1 MYTQR
6 ANSSPRNATFSLSRV
21 LVVLTLSVSVSS
33 TLQAQSETIG
43 ISPVQTETTPLEE
56 LAYQRPSVFDSKSYI
71 EAGYTT
77 DHLTNGYKTWDSQY
91 VNVFV
96 PLKHRGLFNIQ
107 VDNVKRY
114 GITDQAI
121 SGVYAYPLT
130 SGVLN
135 VELSYAANAVYLA
148 KSSAGAVWN
157 GKLPNAFGYTI
168 GTSQRQY
175 LESQTAIYKLG
186 LEKYLGNFRFAYTAI
201 LSTIN
206 GVQPAYAQLLQ
217 AQWVG
222 ENLNKLGLSY
232 SRGMEPMVVS
242 PGTLAS
248 IKTNYLQVDGLY
260 WINKQVG
267 LTTALWH
274 GMQGDFYQRNG
285 GQIGV
290 RVAF

>member
-1 MYTQR
+1 MR
-6 ANSSPRNATFSLSRV
+6 PKLRL
-21 LVVLTLSVSVSS
+21 SS
-33 TLQAQSETIG
+33 TDLKRFRSAGLLTAIITLYAPPPHAQPATLGVSTI
-43 ISPVQTETTPLEE
+43 QTEITPLEE
-56 LAYQRPSVFDSKSYI
+56 LAYQRPSVFDSKPYV

-77 DHLTNGYKTWDSQY
+77 DHLTNGYQTWDSQY

-96 PLKHRGLFNIQ
+96 PLQHRGMFNVQ

-130 SGVLN
+130 SGVINL
-135 VELSYAANAVYLA
+135 ELGYAANAVYLA
-148 KSSAGAVWN
+148 KSSAGVIWN
-157 GKLPNAFGYTI
+157 GRLPNGFGYTI

-186 LEKYLGNFRFAYTAI
+186 LEKYVGNFRFAYTAL

-206 GVQPAYAQLLQ
+206 GVQPAYGQVLQ

-222 ENLNKLGLSY
+222 DNLNKVGVSY
-232 SRGMEPMVVS
+232 AFGMEPMVVA
-242 PGTLAS
+242 PGALAS

-260 WINKQVG
+260 WASKRVG
-267 LTTALWH
+267 ITAALWH
-274 GMQGDFYQRNG
+274 GMQGDFYQRTG

-290 RVAF
+290 RITFN